1 MTLWLLLLA
10 WILASFICA
19 GLWAIAGLRLTRMQ
33 ERNQFASDMPLRFLE
48 LGADEYERIE
58 TPEQRFRRAY

>member
-1 MTLWLLLLA
+1 MIWLLLLA

-33 ERNQFASDMPLRFLE
+33 ERNRFASDAPLRFLE

>member
-19 GLWAIAGLRLTRMQ
+19 GLWAIAGLRLSRMQ
-33 ERNQFASDMPLRFLE
+33 ERNRFAWDKPLRFTELE
-48 LGADEYERIE
+48 PHEW
-58 TPEQRFRRAY
+58 RRLN

>member
-19 GLWAIAGLRLTRMQ
+19 GLWAWVGYKFHKRSCPGANT
-33 ERNQFASDMPLRFLE
+33 PLRK
-48 LGADEYERIE
+48 
-58 TPEQRFRRAY
+58 RAFS

>member
-19 GLWAIAGLRLTRMQ
+19 GLWAIAGLRNTRMQ
-33 ERNQFASDMPLRFLE
+33 EHNRFASDAPLRYLE
-48 LGADEYERIE
+48 LDASE
-58 TPEQRFRRAY
+58 FRRTIH

>member
-1 MTLWLLLLA
+1 MIWLLLLA

-33 ERNQFASDMPLRFLE
+33 ERNRFAWQGKPLRYLE
-48 LGADEYERIE
+48 LDVDEYERVD
-58 TPEQRFRRAY
+58 TPLDRARRVM